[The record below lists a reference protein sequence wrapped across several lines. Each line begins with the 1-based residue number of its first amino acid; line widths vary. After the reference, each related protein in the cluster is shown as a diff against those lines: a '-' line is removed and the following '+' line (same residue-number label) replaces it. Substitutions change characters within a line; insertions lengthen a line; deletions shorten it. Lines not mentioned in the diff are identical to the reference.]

1 MNYNRALYRLAQKIL
16 TFLMARANL
25 LISHRGLLTDEL
37 LPRRDKRLLRSVS
50 LRVHRNDGMYIP
62 ASGRHYFSVGLS
74 AVRCIERALA
84 GRNGRGP
91 VRRIL
96 DFPCGYGR
104 VCRFLRVRFPDA
116 EIAVY
121 DTDRAARRFCA
132 RAFNVH
138 CLRPNH
144 DLVRPRGRF
153 DLIWCGS
160 LLTHL
165 DERSA
170 VRLLNLFHR
179 LLAPGGMCVFTTHGR
194 FAHSMIRDH
203 KFNYALTARAQ
214 KKILAEYHETG
225 YGYADY
231 DNSPGYGVSLAA
243 SEKMRGLAGEA
254 GEWREAFYLNQGWD
268 SHQDVWAYVKD

>member
-16 TFLMARANL
+16 TFLMARANF

-84 GRNGRGP
+84 GGNGRRP

-116 EIAVY
+116 DITVY

-132 RAFNVH
+132 RAFNVRS
-138 CLRPNH
+138 LRP
-144 DLVRPRGRF
+144 DQDRF

-165 DERSA
+165 DERSSA
-170 VRLLNLFHR
+170 RLLRRFHR
-179 LLAPGGMCVFTTHGR
+179 LLAPGGICVFTTHGR
-194 FAHSMIRDH
+194 FAHSIIRDH
-203 KFNYALTARAQ
+203 KFTYALTVRAQ
-214 KKILAEYHETG
+214 EKILAEYRETG

-243 SEKMRGLAGEA
+243 SEKIRGLAGEA
-254 GEWREAFYLNQGWD
+254 GHWHETFYLNQGWD
-268 SHQDVWAYVKD
+268 NHQDVWAYVKD